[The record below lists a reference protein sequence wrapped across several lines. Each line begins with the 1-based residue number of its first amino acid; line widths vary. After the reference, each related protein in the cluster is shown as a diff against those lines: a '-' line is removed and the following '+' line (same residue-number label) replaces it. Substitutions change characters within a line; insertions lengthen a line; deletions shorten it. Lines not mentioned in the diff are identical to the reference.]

1 MRVWPALVPKLPMLP
16 PMNSWISNLHSF
28 EDVSDGFIG
37 ATKLPITCDAAGN
50 VVWVLQSYAF
60 LEIC

>member
-1 MRVWPALVPKLPMLP
+1 MLP